1 MSNLSPELTEIRE
14 LAALCAPSVAV
25 SLRRLADV
33 MEQKLRPSNEPCSVP
48 GLRSMGFM
56 PYGTHVDLVMSFDSM
71 KNAQTARDN
80 ITKWATTQLPKTGQ
94 SSGDFDKDLA
104 RVNAIRNDLWLDDHA
119 SNHDVEFL
127 IGFIDNLWREYSRA
141 NEKLSASTPPFS
153 LPPLNADLIDILGRP
168 NFMCAG
174 IATRLRDFGFEIK
187 RKAEH
192 EQAAVAHWCLGLY
205 LQHGDAWEAKANEF
219 LSSSPTKE
227 VSL

>member
-1 MSNLSPELTEIRE
+1 MSKLFNCGYVHTVSGWLIRE
-14 LAALCAPSVAV
+14 GSETGEHVATF
-25 SLRRLADV
+25 RREADADAYVRLNEMHVHLSSGGKPDTPQYTRADV
-33 MEQKLRPSNEPCSVP
+33 QALIAVALAVPKQRPSNE
-48 GLRSMGFM
+48 
-56 PYGTHVDLVMSFDSM
+56 
-71 KNAQTARDN
+71 
-80 ITKWATTQLPKTGQ
+80 PKTGQ

-219 LSSSPTKE
+219 LSSSPTKSE
-227 VSL
+227 SRT